1 MRWPWHLLSP
11 TSQSKPGGRDRR
23 GKQVSRKSD
32 KAGGWNSFWSLHHL
46 VVGRWDLPASL
57 GPPAHTTWHA
67 LDSRFQ
73 NGAGV

>member
-1 MRWPWHLLSP
+1 MSH
-11 TSQSKPGGRDRR
+11 
-23 GKQVSRKSD
+23 KSD
-32 KAGGWNSFWSLHHL
+32 KAGGWNSFWLLHHL

-57 GPPAHTTWHA
+57 GPTAHTMWHA